1 MNTDIS
7 RREFLGHAALAGGL
21 AALGGVWSEASAKP
35 SQSPNEALA
44 VASIGCGGMGA
55 SDLRSI
61 SGCAGVRIVALCD
74 VDAARAAEAFKQYP
88 DIPHYQDFR
97 MMLDK
102 EGKRIDAVH
111 VSTPDHVHA
120 VAASMAMKM
129 GKHVYCQKPLTHTVS
144 EARSLML
151 TARRM
156 KVVTQMGTQGHPT
169 YTRLVEIIESGAIG
183 PVREVHVMT
192 DRPIWPQGMQRPT
205 DTPPVP
211 DTLAWDLWLGPA
223 RSRPYHPAYLPFVWR
238 GWWDF
243 GTGALGDMACH
254 LMDGAF
260 WALKLQYPTAV
271 EAEGEPLLPD
281 AAPKWSIIRY
291 EFPARGDMPPVK
303 LTWYDGGKMIPDDVL
318 EGEKIDRGFNG
329 SVFVGDRGKI
339 FMGHG
344 GEPKLL
350 PENRF
355 RDYEPPK
362 PYLPRSPGHYQE
374 WVTACKTGGQTA
386 SNFDYAA
393 PMTESIL
400 LGNVAFRVGK
410 RIEYDWKRMTCPNC
424 READRF
430 IHHSY
435 RRGWR
440 L

>member
-1 MNTDIS
+1 MRDDIT
-7 RREFLGHAALAGGL
+7 RRELIERTALAAGL
-21 AALGGVWSEASAKP
+21 AALGGVWSESQARA
-35 SQSPNEALA
+35 SQSPNEELA
-44 VASIGCGGMGA
+44 VASIACGGMGW

-61 SGCAGVRIVALCD
+61 AACPGVRIVALCD
-74 VDAARAAEAFKQYP
+74 VDDARAAEAYQQYP
-88 DIPHYQDFR
+88 DVPKYKDFR
-97 MMLDK
+97 RMLDK

-129 GKHVYCQKPLTHTVS
+129 GKHVYCQKPLTRTVS

-156 KVVTQMGTQGHPT
+156 KVVTQMGTQGHPS
-169 YTRLVEIIESGAIG
+169 YTRLVEVIESGAIG

-192 DRPIWPQGMQRPT
+192 DRPIWPQGMDLPT
-205 DTPPVP
+205 DNPPVP
-211 DTLAWDLWLGPA
+211 ASLDWDLWLGPA
-223 RSRPYHPAYLPFVWR
+223 RFRPYHPAYTHFVWR

-271 EAEGEPLLPD
+271 EAEGEPRLPH

-303 LTWYDGGKMIPDDVL
+303 LTWYDGGKMIPEEVL
-318 EGEKIDRGFNG
+318 EGEKIDKGFNG

-350 PENRF
+350 PEARF
-355 RDYEPPK
+355 KDYEPPA

-374 WVTACKTGGQTA
+374 WVNACRGNGTTA

-400 LGNVAFRVGK
+400 LGNVAFRVGQK
-410 RIEYDWKRMTCPNC
+410 ITYDAKRMSCPGC
-424 READRF
+424 READRY
-430 IHHSY
+430 IRHSY
-435 RRGWR
+435 RRGWK